1 MAPGVVTGIA
11 VVLAVVGGLELFDRT
26 SFALIALATR
36 AHARG
41 TWLGGSAAFVAT
53 TVLAVT
59 AGAALVALLG
69 PARLPWVR
77 VAGGAFLLVYAAA
90 LALRP
95 PEAGDERA
103 RLDHRSAFLTAF
115 VSILLLELGD
125 TTMIFE
131 IVFVAD
137 YGWLIVLVAGSLALV
152 AVAAW
157 DVFLGQRLGTRIS
170 PERLK
175 IVVVVVMALVGLV
188 TVLYGIAPGLF
199 PVLSA
204 PSGA

>member
-11 VVLAVVGGLELFDRT
+11 VVLAVIGGLELFDRT

-36 AHARG
+36 AHPRG

-137 YGWLIVLVAGSLALV
+137 YGWLIVLAAGSLALV

-204 PSGA
+204 ASGA